1 MLFEFRTAR
10 GVCRLVAAVPLE
22 ADANGFILQVGL
34 ERVDGIERVVFR
46 CRIAR
51 ELVAGDAASPEALI
65 ARLGPWVERGF
76 EHLREEALKTVR
88 TERRLME
95 VRFDAENRGPF

>member
-1 MLFEFRTAR
+1 MY
-10 GVCRLVAAVPLE
+10 RLVAAAPPE
-22 ADANGFILQVGL
+22 SDANGLILRVSM
-34 ERVDGIERVVFR
+34 ERADGIERVVFR

-51 ELVAGDAASPEALI
+51 ELIAGDASPEALL

-76 EHLREEALKTVR
+76 EHLHEEALKAVR

-95 VRFDAENRGPF
+95 VMFDAENRGPF